1 MGIFCVYIVKSSVC
15 LALFYL
21 FYRLLLSRET
31 FHRFNRCA
39 LLGVLFLSVLI
50 PCIEVQVQHPADL
63 QQAMYALGQLS
74 AEVASVQTADF
85 GASSVDIS
93 VWLVAGCMLVYLLG
107 GAFFLLR
114 NLYSLYRL
122 RHLFRACRQESLAG
136 YLPGCPA
143 RVQLRVYEGELSPF
157 SWLHYIFISRA
168 DLQENGREILIHE
181 LAHIRLRHSW
191 DLLLADCCIFLQW
204 FNPAAWLLK
213 QELQA
218 IHEYQADETVIHE
231 GVNARQYQLLIIKK
245 AVGTRLYSMANS
257 LNHSSLKKRITMMMK
272 EKSNPWARLK
282 YLYVLP
288 VAAMTLTAFARP
300 EVSSVMNEIS
310 SDKVNDL
317 VAFMKEKNVEKA
329 DTVAPVYV
337 PAEVAAK
344 LKGAVS
350 GASEEMPE
358 FSDGGTAGLMKYLEA
373 NIRYPESAKKAGKQ
387 GRVTVQFVV
396 CKDGSITNVSTLRGI
411 DSALDAEAI
420 RVISAM
426 PKWKPGRQKGKEVDV
441 KYTVPVMFRL
451 PDGSQSASSKAADD
465 GNMPLILVDGREYTE
480 ELSKLPSSSIAFM
493 KVLLGDEGV
502 AQYGEKARH
511 GVIKVTLKKT
521 GSQSA
526 AQEEVQVKGR
536 VTDPSGQ
543 PVIGAVVQILGSKN
557 GTVTDVD
564 GAFQLIAP
572 RDAMLEVAYVG
583 MARAQV
589 KVQPELTV
597 ILKEDKK
604 K

>member
-39 LLGVLFLSVLI
+39 LLGVLFFSVLI
-50 PCIEVQVQHPADL
+50 PCIEVQHPADL

-85 GASSVDIS
+85 SASSVDTS

-358 FSDGGTAGLMKYLEA
+358 FPDGGTAGLMKYLAA

-387 GRVTVQFVV
+387 GRVIVQFVV
-396 CKDGSITNVSTLRGI
+396 CKDGSITNVSTLRDI
-411 DSALDAEAI
+411 DPALDAEAI

-521 GSQSA
+521 GNQSA

-572 RDAMLEVAYVG
+572 RDAMLEVAYIG

>member
-85 GASSVDIS
+85 GASSVDTS

-317 VAFMKEKNVEKA
+317 VAFMKEKNVKKA

-387 GRVTVQFVV
+387 GRVIVQFVV
-396 CKDGSITNVSTLRGI
+396 CKDGSITNVSTLRDI
-411 DSALDAEAI
+411 DPALDAEAI

-511 GVIKVTLKKT
+511 GVIKVTLKKA

-543 PVIGAVVQILGSKN
+543 PVIGAVVQISGSKN

-597 ILKEDKK
+597 ILTKDKK

>member
-21 FYRLLLSRET
+21 FYRLLLSKET

-39 LLGVLFLSVLI
+39 LLGVLFFSVLI

-85 GASSVDIS
+85 SASSVDTS

-317 VAFMKEKNVEKA
+317 VALMKEKIVEKA

-358 FSDGGTAGLMKYLEA
+358 FPDGGTAGLMKYLAA
-373 NIRYPESAKKAGKQ
+373 NIRYPESVKKAGKQ
-387 GRVTVQFVV
+387 GRVIVQFVV

-411 DSALDAEAI
+411 DPALDAEAI

-441 KYTVPVMFRL
+441 KYMVPVMFRL

-511 GVIKVTLKKT
+511 GVIKVTLKKA

-543 PVIGAVVQILGSKN
+543 PVIGAVVQISGSKN

-564 GAFQLIAP
+564 GLFQLIAP

-583 MARAQV
+583 LDRVQV

>member
-85 GASSVDIS
+85 SASSVDTS

-396 CKDGSITNVSTLRGI
+396 CKDGSITNVSTLRDI
-411 DSALDAEAI
+411 DPALDAEAI

-511 GVIKVTLKKT
+511 GVIKVTLKKA

-543 PVIGAVVQILGSKN
+543 PVIGAVVQISGSKN

>member
-1 MGIFCVYIVKSSVC
+1 
-15 LALFYL
+15 
-21 FYRLLLSRET
+21 
-31 FHRFNRCA
+31 
-39 LLGVLFLSVLI
+39 
-50 PCIEVQVQHPADL
+50 
-63 QQAMYALGQLS
+63 
-74 AEVASVQTADF
+74 
-85 GASSVDIS
+85 
-93 VWLVAGCMLVYLLG
+93 
-107 GAFFLLR
+107 
-114 NLYSLYRL
+114 
-122 RHLFRACRQESLAG
+122 
-136 YLPGCPA
+136 
-143 RVQLRVYEGELSPF
+143 
-157 SWLHYIFISRA
+157 
-168 DLQENGREILIHE
+168 
-181 LAHIRLRHSW
+181 
-191 DLLLADCCIFLQW
+191 
-204 FNPAAWLLK
+204 
-213 QELQA
+213 
-218 IHEYQADETVIHE
+218 
-231 GVNARQYQLLIIKK
+231 
-245 AVGTRLYSMANS
+245 
-257 LNHSSLKKRITMMMK
+257 MMMK

-337 PAEVAAK
+337 SAEVAAK

-358 FSDGGTAGLMKYLEA
+358 FPDGGTAGLMKYLAA

-387 GRVTVQFVV
+387 GRVIVQFVV
-396 CKDGSITNVSTLRGI
+396 CKDGSITNVSTLRDI
-411 DSALDAEAI
+411 DPALDAEAI

-511 GVIKVTLKKT
+511 GVIKVTLKKA

-543 PVIGAVVQILGSKN
+543 PVIGAVVQISGSKN

-597 ILKEDKK
+597 ILTKDKK

>member
-85 GASSVDIS
+85 SASSVDTS

-387 GRVTVQFVV
+387 GRVIVQFVV
-396 CKDGSITNVSTLRGI
+396 CKDGSITNVSTLRDI
-411 DSALDAEAI
+411 DPALDAEAI

-543 PVIGAVVQILGSKN
+543 PVIGAVVQISGSKN

-597 ILKEDKK
+597 ILTKDKK

>member
-39 LLGVLFLSVLI
+39 LLGVLFFSVLI
-50 PCIEVQVQHPADL
+50 PCIEVQHPADL

-85 GASSVDIS
+85 SASSVDTS

-358 FSDGGTAGLMKYLEA
+358 FPDGGTAGLMKYLAA

-387 GRVTVQFVV
+387 GRVIVQFVV
-396 CKDGSITNVSTLRGI
+396 CKDGSITNVSTLRDI
-411 DSALDAEAI
+411 DPALDAEAI

-511 GVIKVTLKKT
+511 GVIKVTLKKA

>member
-85 GASSVDIS
+85 SASSVDTS

-358 FSDGGTAGLMKYLEA
+358 FSDGGTAGLMKYLAA

-387 GRVTVQFVV
+387 GRVIVQFVV
-396 CKDGSITNVSTLRGI
+396 CKDGSITNVSTLRDI
-411 DSALDAEAI
+411 DPALDAEAI

-521 GSQSA
+521 GNQSA

-543 PVIGAVVQILGSKN
+543 PVIGAVVQISGSKN

>member
-1 MGIFCVYIVKSSVC
+1 
-15 LALFYL
+15 
-21 FYRLLLSRET
+21 
-31 FHRFNRCA
+31 
-39 LLGVLFLSVLI
+39 
-50 PCIEVQVQHPADL
+50 
-63 QQAMYALGQLS
+63 
-74 AEVASVQTADF
+74 
-85 GASSVDIS
+85 
-93 VWLVAGCMLVYLLG
+93 MLVYLLG

-245 AVGTRLYSMANS
+245 TVGTRLYSMANS

-358 FSDGGTAGLMKYLEA
+358 FPDGGTAGLMKYLAA

-387 GRVTVQFVV
+387 GRVIVQFVV
-396 CKDGSITNVSTLRGI
+396 CKDGSITNVSTLRDI
-411 DSALDAEAI
+411 DPALDAEAI

-543 PVIGAVVQILGSKN
+543 PVIGAVVQISGSKN

-597 ILKEDKK
+597 ILTKDKK

>member
-39 LLGVLFLSVLI
+39 LLGVLFFSVLI

-85 GASSVDIS
+85 GASSVDTS

-511 GVIKVTLKKT
+511 GVIKVTLKKA

>member
-39 LLGVLFLSVLI
+39 LLGVLFFSVLI
-50 PCIEVQVQHPADL
+50 PCIEVQHPADL

-85 GASSVDIS
+85 SASSVDTS

-358 FSDGGTAGLMKYLEA
+358 FPDGGTAGLMKYLAA

-387 GRVTVQFVV
+387 GRVIVQFVV
-396 CKDGSITNVSTLRGI
+396 CKDGSITNVSTLRDI
-411 DSALDAEAI
+411 DPALDAEAI

-521 GSQSA
+521 GNQSA

-597 ILKEDKK
+597 ILTKDKK

>member
-39 LLGVLFLSVLI
+39 LLGVLFFSVLI
-50 PCIEVQVQHPADL
+50 PCIEVQHPADL

-85 GASSVDIS
+85 SASSVDTS

-358 FSDGGTAGLMKYLEA
+358 FPDGGTAGLMKYLAA

-387 GRVTVQFVV
+387 GRVIVQFVV
-396 CKDGSITNVSTLRGI
+396 CKDGSITNVSTLRDI
-411 DSALDAEAI
+411 DPALDAEAI

-511 GVIKVTLKKT
+511 GVIKVTLKKA

-597 ILKEDKK
+597 ILTKDKK

>member
-85 GASSVDIS
+85 SASSVDTS

-387 GRVTVQFVV
+387 GRVIVQFVV
-396 CKDGSITNVSTLRGI
+396 CKDGSITNVSTLRDI
-411 DSALDAEAI
+411 DPALDAEAI

-511 GVIKVTLKKT
+511 GVIKVTLKKA

-543 PVIGAVVQILGSKN
+543 PVIGAVVQISGSKN

-597 ILKEDKK
+597 ILTKDKK

>member
-85 GASSVDIS
+85 GASSVDTS

-317 VAFMKEKNVEKA
+317 VALMKEKNVEKA

-493 KVLLGDEGV
+493 KVLLGDEGI

-511 GVIKVTLKKT
+511 GVIKVTLKKA

-543 PVIGAVVQILGSKN
+543 PVIGAVVQISGSKN

-572 RDAMLEVAYVG
+572 RDAMLEVAYIG

>member
-1 MGIFCVYIVKSSVC
+1 
-15 LALFYL
+15 
-21 FYRLLLSRET
+21 
-31 FHRFNRCA
+31 
-39 LLGVLFLSVLI
+39 
-50 PCIEVQVQHPADL
+50 
-63 QQAMYALGQLS
+63 
-74 AEVASVQTADF
+74 
-85 GASSVDIS
+85 
-93 VWLVAGCMLVYLLG
+93 
-107 GAFFLLR
+107 
-114 NLYSLYRL
+114 
-122 RHLFRACRQESLAG
+122 
-136 YLPGCPA
+136 
-143 RVQLRVYEGELSPF
+143 
-157 SWLHYIFISRA
+157 
-168 DLQENGREILIHE
+168 
-181 LAHIRLRHSW
+181 
-191 DLLLADCCIFLQW
+191 
-204 FNPAAWLLK
+204 
-213 QELQA
+213 
-218 IHEYQADETVIHE
+218 
-231 GVNARQYQLLIIKK
+231 
-245 AVGTRLYSMANS
+245 
-257 LNHSSLKKRITMMMK
+257 MMMK

-344 LKGAVS
+344 LKGVVS

-358 FSDGGTAGLMKYLEA
+358 FPDGGTAGLMKYLAA
-373 NIRYPESAKKAGKQ
+373 NIRYPESAKKAGNQ
-387 GRVTVQFVV
+387 GRVIVQFVV

-411 DSALDAEAI
+411 DPALDAEAI

-511 GVIKVTLKKT
+511 GVIKVTLKKA

-543 PVIGAVVQILGSKN
+543 PVIGAVVQISGSKN

-564 GAFQLIAP
+564 GLFQLIAP

-583 MARAQV
+583 LDRVQV

-597 ILKEDKK
+597 ILTKDKK

>member
-39 LLGVLFLSVLI
+39 LLGVLFFSVLI
-50 PCIEVQVQHPADL
+50 PCIEVQHPADL

-85 GASSVDIS
+85 SASSVDTS

-358 FSDGGTAGLMKYLEA
+358 FPDGGTAGLMKYLAA

-387 GRVTVQFVV
+387 GRVIVQFVV
-396 CKDGSITNVSTLRGI
+396 CKDGSITNVSTLRDI
-411 DSALDAEAI
+411 DPALDAEAI

-543 PVIGAVVQILGSKN
+543 PVIGAVVQISGSKN

-597 ILKEDKK
+597 ILTKDKK

>member
-358 FSDGGTAGLMKYLEA
+358 FSDGGTAGLMKYLAA

-511 GVIKVTLKKT
+511 GVIKVTLKKA

-597 ILKEDKK
+597 ILTKDKK

>member
-85 GASSVDIS
+85 GASSVDTS

-218 IHEYQADETVIHE
+218 IHEYQAISIINHKKSCWHKALLY
-231 GVNARQYQLLIIKK
+231 GQQL
-245 AVGTRLYSMANS
+245 
-257 LNHSSLKKRITMMMK
+257 
-272 EKSNPWARLK
+272 
-282 YLYVLP
+282 
-288 VAAMTLTAFARP
+288 
-300 EVSSVMNEIS
+300 
-310 SDKVNDL
+310 
-317 VAFMKEKNVEKA
+317 
-329 DTVAPVYV
+329 
-337 PAEVAAK
+337 
-344 LKGAVS
+344 
-350 GASEEMPE
+350 
-358 FSDGGTAGLMKYLEA
+358 
-373 NIRYPESAKKAGKQ
+373 ES
-387 GRVTVQFVV
+387 QF
-396 CKDGSITNVSTLRGI
+396 T
-411 DSALDAEAI
+411 
-420 RVISAM
+420 
-426 PKWKPGRQKGKEVDV
+426 
-441 KYTVPVMFRL
+441 
-451 PDGSQSASSKAADD
+451 
-465 GNMPLILVDGREYTE
+465 
-480 ELSKLPSSSIAFM
+480 
-493 KVLLGDEGV
+493 
-502 AQYGEKARH
+502 
-511 GVIKVTLKKT
+511 
-521 GSQSA
+521 
-526 AQEEVQVKGR
+526 
-536 VTDPSGQ
+536 
-543 PVIGAVVQILGSKN
+543 
-557 GTVTDVD
+557 
-564 GAFQLIAP
+564 
-572 RDAMLEVAYVG
+572 
-583 MARAQV
+583 
-589 KVQPELTV
+589 
-597 ILKEDKK
+597 
-604 K
+604 

>member
-85 GASSVDIS
+85 GASSVDTS

-511 GVIKVTLKKT
+511 GVIKVTLKKA

-543 PVIGAVVQILGSKN
+543 PVIGAVVQISGSKN

>member
-74 AEVASVQTADF
+74 AEVASVPTADF
-85 GASSVDIS
+85 SASSVDTS

-358 FSDGGTAGLMKYLEA
+358 FPDGGTAGLMKYLAA

-387 GRVTVQFVV
+387 GRVIVQFVV
-396 CKDGSITNVSTLRGI
+396 CKDGSITNVSTLRDI
-411 DSALDAEAI
+411 DPALDAEAI

-511 GVIKVTLKKT
+511 GVIKVTLKKA

>member
-85 GASSVDIS
+85 GASSVDTS

-511 GVIKVTLKKT
+511 GVIKVTLKKA

>member
-39 LLGVLFLSVLI
+39 LLGVLFFSVLI

-511 GVIKVTLKKT
+511 GVIKVTLKKA

-543 PVIGAVVQILGSKN
+543 PVIGAVVQISGSKN

>member
-1 MGIFCVYIVKSSVC
+1 
-15 LALFYL
+15 
-21 FYRLLLSRET
+21 
-31 FHRFNRCA
+31 
-39 LLGVLFLSVLI
+39 
-50 PCIEVQVQHPADL
+50 
-63 QQAMYALGQLS
+63 
-74 AEVASVQTADF
+74 
-85 GASSVDIS
+85 
-93 VWLVAGCMLVYLLG
+93 
-107 GAFFLLR
+107 
-114 NLYSLYRL
+114 
-122 RHLFRACRQESLAG
+122 
-136 YLPGCPA
+136 
-143 RVQLRVYEGELSPF
+143 
-157 SWLHYIFISRA
+157 
-168 DLQENGREILIHE
+168 
-181 LAHIRLRHSW
+181 
-191 DLLLADCCIFLQW
+191 
-204 FNPAAWLLK
+204 
-213 QELQA
+213 
-218 IHEYQADETVIHE
+218 
-231 GVNARQYQLLIIKK
+231 
-245 AVGTRLYSMANS
+245 
-257 LNHSSLKKRITMMMK
+257 MMMK

-317 VAFMKEKNVEKA
+317 VALMKEKNVEKA

-358 FSDGGTAGLMKYLEA
+358 FPDGGTAGLMKYLAA

-387 GRVTVQFVV
+387 GRVIVQFVV
-396 CKDGSITNVSTLRGI
+396 CKDGSITNVSTLRDI
-411 DSALDAEAI
+411 DPALDAEAI

-511 GVIKVTLKKT
+511 GVIKVTLKKA

-543 PVIGAVVQILGSKN
+543 PVIGAVVQISGSKN

-597 ILKEDKK
+597 ILTKDKK